1 MTEAEL
7 ETSSLSKLKKNKN
20 NNFQHYNILSAYE
33 VKDETSTSRTYVC
46 LVFYH
51 TVRYRKLLAIKELQV
66 LFSKGGSYEWF
77 CTKIPLGL

>member
-1 MTEAEL
+1 M
-7 ETSSLSKLKKNKN
+7 LKKTEN

-33 VKDETSTSRTYVC
+33 VKDETSTGRTCVS

-51 TVRYRKLLAIKELQV
+51 TIRSKKILVKKELQV
-66 LFSKGGSYEWF
+66 LFSERGSFKWF